1 MLGEK
6 IRDLRKQNKMT
17 QQDLSNELNNRFG
30 LKADRVMISKWETGF
45 QTPVVYTISCLA
57 KIFGVSMDYLNSSSS
72 PTPKHSFDL
81 SEHESELILAY
92 RNHPEMQLSVDK
104 LLGLESDVFTVE
116 RLTAARKEKGGGAE
130 KRAMDDSEKEAVI
143 NKTFGEGF

>member
-30 LKADRVMISKWETGF
+30 LKVDRVMISKWETGF

-57 KIFGVSMDYLNSSSS
+57 KIFGVSMDYLNSSSN

-104 LLGLESDVFTVE
+104 LLGLEPDIFTAE
-116 RLTAARKEKGGGAE
+116 RLTAARKEKSGGTE
-130 KRAMDDSEKEAVI
+130 KRVLSDSEREAI
-143 NKTFGEGF
+143 ENGTFGEGF

>member
-30 LKADRVMISKWETGF
+30 LKVDRVMISKWETGF

-57 KIFGVSMDYLNSSSS
+57 KIFGVSMDYLNSSNS
-72 PTPKHSFDL
+72 PIPKHSFDL

-92 RNHPEMQLSVDK
+92 RSHPEMQLSVDK
-104 LLGLESDVFTVE
+104 LLGLESDVFTAE

-130 KRAMDDSEKEAVI
+130 KRVMNDSEKEAI
-143 NKTFGEGF
+143 ENETFGEDF

>member
-17 QQDLSNELNNRFG
+17 QQDLSNELNNHFG
-30 LKADRVMISKWETGF
+30 LKVDRVMISKWETGF

-57 KIFGVSMDYLNSSSS
+57 KIFGVSMDYLNSSSN

-104 LLGLESDVFTVE
+104 LLGFEPDIFTAE
-116 RLTAARKEKGGGAE
+116 RLTAARKEKSSGTE
-130 KRAMDDSEKEAVI
+130 KRVLSDSEREAI
-143 NKTFGEGF
+143 ENGTFGEGF

>member
-1 MLGEK
+1 VLGEK

-30 LKADRVMISKWETGF
+30 LKVDRVMISKWETGF

-57 KIFGVSMDYLNSSSS
+57 KIFGVSMDYLNSSSN

-104 LLGLESDVFTVE
+104 LLGLEPDIFTAE
-116 RLTAARKEKGGGAE
+116 RLTAARKEKSGGTE
-130 KRAMDDSEKEAVI
+130 KRVLSDSEREAI
-143 NKTFGEGF
+143 ENGTFGEGF

>member
-30 LKADRVMISKWETGF
+30 LKVDRVMISKWETGF

-57 KIFGVSMDYLNSSSS
+57 KIFGVSMDYLNSSSN

-104 LLGLESDVFTVE
+104 LLGLEPDIFTAE

-130 KRAMDDSEKEAVI
+130 KRVMNDSEKEAI
-143 NKTFGEGF
+143 ENETFGENF

>member
-1 MLGEK
+1 
-6 IRDLRKQNKMT
+6 MT

-30 LKADRVMISKWETGF
+30 LKVDRVMISKWETGF

-81 SEHESELILAY
+81 SEHESELIFAY
-92 RNHPEMQLSVDK
+92 RNHPDMQKSVDK
-104 LLGLESDVFTVE
+104 LLGVE
-116 RLTAARKEKGGGAE
+116 PEEKIYIIKKAARNGDNSPLVVTDSKLKELETLPEVPLEDG
-130 KRAMDDSEKEAVI
+130 
-143 NKTFGEGF
+143 

>member
-1 MLGEK
+1 
-6 IRDLRKQNKMT
+6 
-17 QQDLSNELNNRFG
+17 
-30 LKADRVMISKWETGF
+30 
-45 QTPVVYTISCLA
+45 
-57 KIFGVSMDYLNSSSS
+57 MDYLNSSNS

-143 NKTFGEGF
+143 NKTFGEDF

>member
-1 MLGEK
+1 MLGKK

-30 LKADRVMISKWETGF
+30 LKVDRVMISKWETGF

-104 LLGLESDVFTVE
+104 LLGLEPDIFTAE
-116 RLTAARKEKGGGAE
+116 RLTAARKEKSGGTE
-130 KRAMDDSEKEAVI
+130 KRVLSDSEREAI
-143 NKTFGEGF
+143 ENGTFGEGF